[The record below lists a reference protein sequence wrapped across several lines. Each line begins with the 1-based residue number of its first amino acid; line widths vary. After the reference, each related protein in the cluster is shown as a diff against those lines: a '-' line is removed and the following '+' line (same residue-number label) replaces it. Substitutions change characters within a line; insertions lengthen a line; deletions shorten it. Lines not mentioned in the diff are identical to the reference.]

1 MLGSKG
7 WKNSGHKSSLCK
19 YKDPWVS
26 SKSHRGFQINPLRPS
41 ISISI
46 LYTVLYAFPK
56 VLIRR
61 ICWTIQSFHD
71 LNVWFSSGSVRRNK
85 MLKLGLKGFFAYYHK
100 ILSIS
105 CKDRL
110 VLPRSK
116 VNRGVREACTIPLY
130 HPSLRLLSESCLW
143 SQRIQRSLHCVK
155 PLLVPCC
162 PSEVQN

>member
-1 MLGSKG
+1 
-7 WKNSGHKSSLCK
+7 
-19 YKDPWVS
+19 
-26 SKSHRGFQINPLRPS
+26 
-41 ISISI
+41 
-46 LYTVLYAFPK
+46 
-56 VLIRR
+56 
-61 ICWTIQSFHD
+61 
-71 LNVWFSSGSVRRNK
+71 

-110 VLPRSK
+110 VLLRSK
-116 VNRGVREACTIPLY
+116 VNHGVREACIIPLY

-162 PSEVQN
+162 PSEVQNQIARSVATVLDWTTCSSSSLVKSFMRVKRKISVRPASCLPHSQSSVQHANFNHFPTDFV